1 MNNLILCYIISIS
14 FQFAGAV
21 ILLTSFCGNTKQKIV
36 NEYYSGSNFVYPNDN
51 KIRLNKQ
58 KKWKCASTIYLNR
71 VAFAY
76 VAIGYI
82 TGVFGDIQSYNRGS
96 VAIFI
101 VAISAI
107 LIIVGKVFCVKLS
120 KFLNKEDE
128 TITFEYLINIKPDID
143 VLEDFTNEDIADIIE
158 RAIKKEEN

>member
-1 MNNLILCYIISIS
+1 M
-14 FQFAGAV
+14 
-21 ILLTSFCGNTKQKIV
+21 
-36 NEYYSGSNFVYPNDN
+36 
-51 KIRLNKQ
+51 NKQ

-96 VAIFI
+96 AAIFI